1 MCQFASFILTK
12 NKVYWSSNSESHEE
26 IIREN
31 GLEEL
36 DGEAPNIV
44 RVEILPNEESLS
56 DLDTW
61 KFVLDQDK
69 FPAWTFEGD
78 PELEE
83 RTRKGLK
90 RRAREEKWFKEETG
104 QNVFVG
110 FHGTAKAGFCGT
122 AKAGD
127 EGTAE
132 AGDDGTAIAGFHGTA
147 KAGDYGTV
155 SAGYYGTAEAGIRG
169 TAIAGYEGTAKTG
182 HKGTAKV
189 GDYGTAKAGYYGTAK
204 AGDYGTAIA
213 GYEGTAIAGHYGTA
227 ISGFM
232 GTAKAGNKGTAQ
244 AGNKGT
250 AQAGSYGTAS
260 AGEGGKIMIDYYD
273 SERNRMRTLIGYVGE
288 DGIKPNVPYVVKD
301 GKLVKK

>member
-36 DGEAPNIV
+36 DGIEPNLV
-44 RVEILPNEESLS
+44 RVEILPNEESLL

-83 RTRKGLK
+83 RARKGLK

-132 AGDDGTAIAGFHGTA
+132 AGFCGTAKAGVCGTAKVGICGTAKAGVCGTAKAGICGTA
-147 KAGDYGTV
+147 KAGD
-155 SAGYYGTAEAGIRG
+155 E
-169 TAIAGYEGTAKTG
+169 
-182 HKGTAKV
+182 
-189 GDYGTAKAGYYGTAK
+189 GTAK

-260 AGEGGKIMIDYYD
+260 AGEGGKIMIDYCDY
-273 SERNRMRTLIGYVGE
+273 EKLRMRTLIGYVGE
-288 DGIKPNVPYVVKD
+288 NGIEPNTLYIVQD